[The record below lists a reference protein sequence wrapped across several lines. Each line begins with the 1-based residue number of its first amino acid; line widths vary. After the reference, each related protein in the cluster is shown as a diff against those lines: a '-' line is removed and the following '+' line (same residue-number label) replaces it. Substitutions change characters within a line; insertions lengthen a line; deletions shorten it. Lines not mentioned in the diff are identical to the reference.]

1 MLKKEQVPSSP
12 TDTQNRLNISTP
24 STLLYKTHLWLHV
37 LRALSHFISLA
48 LTQQCAPLSWRWLYS
63 AVQLLCYP
71 YTMLTLCRQALQ
83 GSVFWRR
90 AVENTNMLQHM
101 LLTLPLLLSC
111 TSFSSSPQPC
121 PLCRVTAAP
130 PLNFHEPPLFLPV
143 CVCVCVWSLETL
155 HYQTCCCCWDWLTWL
170 VLASWKCWAFSSP
183 STVNSFHS
191 ALLLSPPPSLRTF
204 PLFFSFLPYSPPP
217 PFSCCCVL
225 WLVALTVPLQVNAG
239 NWAKSQACSDPQRED
254 QVTL

>member
-1 MLKKEQVPSSP
+1 MKEECWRRNRSP
-12 TDTQNRLNISTP
+12 LHPDTQNRLNISTP

-143 CVCVCVWSLETL
+143 CVCVCVVSRNTTL
-155 HYQTCCCCWDWLTWL
+155 PNLLLLLRLTNLTCAGL
-170 VLASWKCWAFSSP
+170 VEVLSILLPLYCKLFPLSSP
-183 STVNSFHS
+183 SVSS
-191 ALLLSPPPSLRTF
+191 S
-204 PLFFSFLPYSPPP
+204 
-217 PFSCCCVL
+217 
-225 WLVALTVPLQVNAG
+225 
-239 NWAKSQACSDPQRED
+239 
-254 QVTL
+254 